1 MPPASGGEKNGLAS
15 LGAETVK
22 ICYLD
27 CFSGVSGD
35 MLLGALADAGADAD
49 ELREGIGRLGLEG
62 LELHFEKCKRSGIGG
77 TNFTV
82 QVEHDHHH
90 RSLSRIEEIIAGS
103 ELSERV
109 KERSIRI
116 FRRLGEVEAAIH
128 QIPIEKVHF
137 HEVGALDSI
146 TDIVGSCIAFDLL
159 GVEKVYCSPLNLGS
173 GTVEAAHG
181 VMPVPAPATAALVQ
195 GIPTY
200 SEGPAAELTTP
211 TGAAIVTALADE
223 FGTMPAMRIGS
234 VGYGAGDREFKKRPN
249 LLRAVIGEQSQAR
262 EATQIFV
269 IEANVDD
276 MNPQVA
282 GYVRERLLDTGAL
295 DATLVPVYMKK
306 DRPGFMISVLAKPE
320 DREKLSELLF
330 TETTTLGIRMYP
342 VERRVLERRLDPVET
357 IYGEVRIKVASKNG
371 TVRNFAPE
379 YEDCRRIA
387 LEKGVPFKE
396 VWHQA
401 NFEFLRLSQESE

>member
-1 MPPASGGEKNGLAS
+1 M
-15 LGAETVK
+15 K

-49 ELREGIGRLGLEG
+49 ELRGGIARLGLDG
-62 LELHFEKCKRSGIGG
+62 VELHFEKCKRSGIGG
-77 TNFTV
+77 TNLTV
-82 QVEHDHHH
+82 RVEHDHHH

-159 GVEKVYCSPLNLGS
+159 GIEKVYCSPLNLGS

-200 SEGPAAELTTP
+200 SEGPTAELTTP
-211 TGAAIVTALADE
+211 TGAAIVTTLADE

-234 VGYGAGDREFKKRPN
+234 VGYGAGDRDFKKRPN

-295 DATLVPVYMKK
+295 DVTLAPVYMKK

-320 DREKLSELLF
+320 EREKLSELLF

-357 IYGEVRIKVASKNG
+357 IYGEVRIKVASENG

>member
-1 MPPASGGEKNGLAS
+1 
-15 LGAETVK
+15 
-22 ICYLD
+22 
-27 CFSGVSGD
+27 

-49 ELREGIGRLGLEG
+49 ELRKGIGRLGLDG
-62 LELHFEKCKRSGIGG
+62 VELRFEKCKRSGIGG
-77 TNFTV
+77 TNLTV

-103 ELSERV
+103 DLSERV

-146 TDIVGSCIAFDLL
+146 TDIVGACIAFDLL
-159 GVEKVYCSPLNLGS
+159 GIEKVYCSPLNLGS

-234 VGYGAGDREFKKRPN
+234 VGYGAGDRDFKKHPN
-249 LLRAVIGEQSQAR
+249 LLRVVIGEQSQAR
-262 EATQIFV
+262 EATRIFV

-276 MNPQVA
+276 MNPQLA

-295 DATLVPVYMKK
+295 DVALASVYMKK
-306 DRPGFMISVLAKPE
+306 DRPGLMISVLAKPE

-342 VERRVLERRLDPVET
+342 VERRVLERRWQPVET
-357 IYGEVRIKVASKNG
+357 SYGEVRIKVASENG

-387 LEKGVPFKE
+387 LEKGIPFKE

>member
-1 MPPASGGEKNGLAS
+1 M
-15 LGAETVK
+15 K

-35 MLLGALADAGADAD
+35 MLLGALVDAGADAD
-49 ELREGIGRLGLEG
+49 ELRKRIGRLGLEG
-62 LELHFEKCKRSGIGG
+62 VELRFEKCKRSGIGG
-77 TNFTV
+77 TNLTV

-103 ELSERV
+103 GLSESV

-128 QIPIEKVHF
+128 QMPIEKVHF

-146 TDIVGSCIAFDLL
+146 TDIVGTCIAIDLL
-159 GVEKVYCSPLNLGS
+159 GIERIYCSALNLGS

-195 GIPTY
+195 GTPTY

-211 TGAAIVTALADE
+211 TGAAIVTTLADE
-223 FGTMPAMRIGS
+223 FGTMPAMRISS
-234 VGYGAGDREFKKRPN
+234 VGYGAGDRDFKKHPN
-249 LLRAVIGEQSQAR
+249 LLRVVIGEQSQAR
-262 EATQIFV
+262 EATRIFV

-282 GYVRERLLDTGAL
+282 GYVRERLQDTGAL
-295 DATLVPVYMKK
+295 DVTLAPVYMKK
-306 DRPGFMISVLAKPE
+306 DRPGLMISVLAKPE

-342 VERRVLERRLDPVET
+342 VERRVLERRWQPVET
-357 IYGEVRIKVASKNG
+357 SYGEVRIKVASENG

-387 LEKGVPFKE
+387 LEKEVPFKE
-396 VWHQA
+396 VWQQA

>member
-1 MPPASGGEKNGLAS
+1 
-15 LGAETVK
+15 
-22 ICYLD
+22 
-27 CFSGVSGD
+27 
-35 MLLGALADAGADAD
+35 MLLGALVDAGADAD
-49 ELREGIGRLGLEG
+49 ELRKGIGRLGLDG
-62 LELHFEKCKRSGIGG
+62 VELRFEKCKRSGIGG
-77 TNFTV
+77 TNLTV

-90 RSLSRIEEIIAGS
+90 RSLSRIEEIIGGS
-103 ELSERV
+103 GLSERV

-146 TDIVGSCIAFDLL
+146 TDIVGACIAFDLL
-159 GVEKVYCSPLNLGS
+159 GIEKVYCSPLNLGS

-211 TGAAIVTALADE
+211 TGAAIVTTLADE
-223 FGTMPAMRIGS
+223 FGTMPAMRIGG
-234 VGYGAGDREFKKRPN
+234 VGYGAGDRDFKKHPN

-262 EATQIFV
+262 EATRIFV

-276 MNPQVA
+276 MNPQLA

-295 DATLVPVYMKK
+295 DVTLASVYMKK
-306 DRPGFMISVLAKPE
+306 DRPGLMISVLAKPE

-330 TETTTLGIRMYP
+330 SETTTLGIRMYP

-357 IYGEVRIKVASKNG
+357 IYGEVRIKVASENG

-387 LEKGVPFKE
+387 LEKEVPFKE
-396 VWHQA
+396 VWQQA
-401 NFEFLRLSQESE
+401 NFEFLRLSQKSE